1 MMNFSEYRTLFVGPR
16 IWKGDILGDM
26 WMNRQGRRILKCYQM
41 DRNFSGV
48 CRATF
53 NLNSGALFL
62 ARMKRYRKDLHF
74 LEIDAKTYML
84 AILTCFRRG
93 YLPGCPF

>member
-1 MMNFSEYRTLFVGPR
+1 
-16 IWKGDILGDM
+16 
-26 WMNRQGRRILKCYQM
+26 MNRQGRRILKRYQIE
-41 DRNFSGV
+41 RNFSGV

-53 NLNSGALFL
+53 NLNSVALIL
-62 ARMKRYRKDLHF
+62 ARMKHYRKYLHF
-74 LEIDAKTYML
+74 LEIDAKTKML